1 MCTPRKRILGFKKGE
16 QKCNLADGICE
27 YTYEIDNERL
37 VVSTTKSEAHLKR
50 YTRDGSII
58 FEADEVEDGQEVNI
72 TYKEDKENIE
82 IKYVYIRSRADNEPI
97 DRAKLDAMGEKGI
110 CTRAVAYTM
119 HSLLDHLNKKPRN
132 GSVLIMSK
140 MPCQAFNCYNNAF
153 MSNGYKLIDPGD
165 VYFKDMK
172 NQVGKNEIVSQYFEY
187 KRTECMKL

>member
-1 MCTPRKRILGFKKGE
+1 MCTPRERILVFKTGE
-16 QKCNLADGICE
+16 RKHNLADDIWE
-27 YTYEIDNERL
+27 YTYVIDNEKL
-37 VVSTTKSEAHLKR
+37 VVSTTKSVAQLES

-58 FEADEVEDGQEVNI
+58 FERDEAEDGQEVNI
-72 TYKEDKENIE
+72 TYKEENIE

-165 VYFKDMK
+165 VYLKDMN

-187 KRTECMKL
+187 KRIECMKL

>member
-1 MCTPRKRILGFKKGE
+1 MCSPRVRILVFEKGE
-16 QKCNLADGICE
+16 RKSDDIWE

-37 VVSTTKSEAHLKR
+37 VVSTTKSEAQLES

-58 FEADEVEDGQEVNI
+58 FERDKADDGQEVKI
-72 TYKEDKENIE
+72 TYNEENIE

-97 DRAKLDAMGEKGI
+97 DQAKLDAMGSRGI

-119 HSLLDHLNKKPRN
+119 HTLLDHLDEKPCN

-165 VYFKDMK
+165 VYLKDMN
-172 NQVGKNEIVSQYFEY
+172 NQIGKNEIVSQYFEY
-187 KRTECMKL
+187 KRTKLMKL

>member
-1 MCTPRKRILGFKKGE
+1 MCSTRKRILVFEKGE
-16 QKCNLADGICE
+16 RKYNLSNDDWE

-37 VVSTTKSEAHLKR
+37 VVSTTKSEAHLKS
-50 YTRDGSII
+50 YTRDGSSI
-58 FEADEVEDGQEVNI
+58 FESEDGQKVNI
-72 TYKEDKENIE
+72 TYKEEKIE
-82 IKYVYIRSRADNEPI
+82 IKYVYIRSRADNEPVEPE
-97 DRAKLDAMGEKGI
+97 KLNAMGEKGI

-153 MSNGYKLIDPGD
+153 MSNGYNLIDPGG
-165 VYFKDMK
+165 VYLKDMN

-187 KRTECMKL
+187 KRIECMKL